1 MNKRPFPDGYESSP
15 SKKPRQMTPLLP
27 PPSRPYLFSPGRPL
41 HCDPDR
47 KYSFPFTTA
56 PEWDNLT
63 QAIQKHTQQRHHTP
77 DNLRQKQL
85 LTNALFVVAKDIFPH
100 CGLFIVGSS
109 LNGFGSNS
117 SDLDLCLMV
126 SHEELDQKLEATA
139 LLSALLKAFRKL
151 TFLQDLT
158 LIRAK
163 VPILRFKDRISS
175 IECDLNINNSIGIRN
190 THLLSAYARSDPRV
204 APLVQFVKFWAKSQN
219 INDASTGTI
228 SSYSLSLMVIHY
240 MQYGCSPPAL
250 PSLQAEYPA
259 IFSATQDVRLINL
272 DDRLPS
278 FSSPNRDTLGELFHG
293 FLNYFAN
300 RFDFETDAMSVRL
313 AKKVD
318 KTVVMNQNPRRNPPG
333 QWKYICIEEPFDL
346 SNTARSVFDGLVFQR
361 INRVIQRSWNI
372 LNSTHNV
379 DRIITEPL

>member
-1 MNKRPFPDGYESSP
+1 M
-15 SKKPRQMTPLLP
+15 L
-27 PPSRPYLFSPGRPL
+27 
-41 HCDPDR
+41 
-47 KYSFPFTTA
+47 A
-56 PEWDNLT
+56 
-63 QAIQKHTQQRHHTP
+63 
-77 DNLRQKQL
+77 
-85 LTNALFVVAKDIFPH
+85 VAKDIFPH

-126 SHEELDQKLEATA
+126 SHEELDQKVEATA
-139 LLSALLKAFRKL
+139 LLSALMKAFRKL
-151 TFLQDLT
+151 TFLQDLM

-163 VPILRFKDRISS
+163 VPILRFKDRFTS

-228 SSYSLSLMVIHY
+228 SSYSLSLMVLHY
-240 MQYGCSPPAL
+240 MQCGCSPPAL

-259 IFSATQDVRLINL
+259 VFSATQDVRLINL
-272 DDRLPS
+272 DDNLPS
-278 FSSPNRDTLGELFHG
+278 FSSSNRDTLGELFHG
-293 FLNYFAN
+293 FLDYFAN
-300 RFDFETDAMSVRL
+300 GFDFETDAMSVRL

-318 KTVVMNQNPRRNPPG
+318 KTAVVNQNPQRNPPG

-346 SNTARSVFDGLVFQR
+346 SNTARSVFDGHVFQR
-361 INRVIQRSWNI
+361 ISRVIHRSWNV